1 MPTLN
6 EYIANGTIK
15 GGQLR
20 IRNKR
25 MFDLAMASMPED
37 AEVLV
42 TVERV
47 RATRSLAQNRWYW
60 GVIVKAISDTTGYDP
75 LEIHELLKEKFLPKT
90 LALRTRTA
98 SRTSS

>member
-6 EYIANGTIK
+6 EYIANASIK

-47 RATRSLAQNRWYW
+47 RATRN
-60 GVIVKAISDTTGYDP
+60 
-75 LEIHELLKEKFLPKT
+75 
-90 LALRTRTA
+90 
-98 SRTSS
+98 